1 VSSRR
6 KNFVG
11 EYIAGRASIHDF
23 EESVERWHLGKSNLP
38 LHQFLGFTR
47 QEYGWIVEKPEL
59 LSVIL
64 FARKSGTP
72 VKEVLTFSIDQINL
86 ARSKPASGAPRL
98 LKWLESVRPSRRRA
112 SAG

>member
-1 VSSRR
+1 MSSKR
-6 KNFVG
+6 KPFV
-11 EYIAGRASIHDF
+11 EQYIAGRAAIRDF
-23 EESVERWHLGKSNLP
+23 EKFVERWHLGRSSLP

-72 VKEVLTFSIDQINL
+72 VKEVLSFSIDQINL
-86 ARSKPASGAPRL
+86 ARSKPASGASRL
-98 LKWLESVRPSRRRA
+98 LKWLESERPSRRRA
-112 SAG
+112 SAS